1 MESGFDTI
9 NSLHLTREQRKAVDF
24 LVEFSN
30 QMVLHSFT
38 KDRTPTSGLKLIKEV
53 YQVSDQV
60 LNGILKRDT
69 KPVCKE
75 GCHWCCYLRA
85 KVTPLEILGI
95 LDFWR
100 TTLNPA
106 EMSTV
111 RQRLSAADEITRGMD
126 GHQRVCA
133 RVVCPLIKDGKC
145 IAYPVRPITCR
156 VYHSVN
162 LTDCKILLE
171 NQGHSMSIRPDIS
184 GLGLGI
190 QAGLIEG
197 LRAVGLQTR
206 LLELIAGLHII
217 MNKPGTVDDWLAG
230 KPAFAAAEIENA
242 TEIENNY
249 RRLVEKPGSLGTSA
263 EDSCGSFHHGCPRKG
278 R

>member
-9 NSLHLTREQRKAVDF
+9 NNLHLTWEQRKAVDF
-24 LVEFSN
+24 LAEFSN

-38 KDRTPTSGLKLIKEV
+38 KDRTPSGGVNLIKEV

-60 LNGILKRDT
+60 LNGIHKQGI

-100 TTLNPA
+100 MTLNPT
-106 EMSTV
+106 EMSSV

-126 GHQRVCA
+126 GNQRVCA
-133 RVVCPLIKDGKC
+133 RIVCPLIVDGKC
-145 IAYPVRPITCR
+145 LAYTVRPIACR
-156 VYHSVN
+156 VYHSLN
-162 LTDCKILLE
+162 LTDCEMLLE
-171 NQGHSMSIRPDIS
+171 NQDRSMSIRPDIS

-206 LLELIAGLHII
+206 LIDLITGLHII
-217 MNKPGTVDDWLAG
+217 MNEPGTVDDWLAG

-249 RRLVEKPGSLGTSA
+249 RRLIEKLRSLGTSA
-263 EDSCGSFHHGCPRKG
+263 EDRRGSFHHGCPRKG